1 MKFLQQIKKF
11 SLLTVAIAA
20 VTGVVFIAFPNQCI
34 KFGSLAVG
42 FGLIVIGAGAI
53 INYFRDKGGTA
64 SLIMGIVVLICGIV
78 VCVKYKAIIS
88 MLVVIF
94 GIFILTTGIFN
105 LISSLKTVVVKP
117 ITGWFT
123 VLMAVVNIVLGII
136 AIFKS
141 SQLTESIV
149 RFIGVSLIFYCVMGV
164 LTYFQIKEFA
174 QKRQNTAQNTTQ
186 NTTQNTIQNTI
197 LNNGDIQTDATVIDT
212 EEN

>member
-1 MKFLQQIKKF
+1 MKFLQQVKKL

-20 VTGVVFIAFPNQCI
+20 VTGIAFIAFPNQCI
-34 KFGSLAVG
+34 KFGSLAIG
-42 FGLIVIGAGAI
+42 IGLIAIGGGAI
-53 INYFRDKGGTA
+53 INYFRDKSGTA
-64 SLIMGIVVLICGIV
+64 TLVMGIVVLICGII

-105 LISSLKTVVVKP
+105 LITSLKTVVIKP

-123 VLMAVVNIVLGII
+123 VLMAVVNIILGIV
-136 AIFKS
+136 AVFKS

-149 RFIGVSLIFYCVMGV
+149 RFIGVSLIIYCVMGV
-164 LTYFQIKEFA
+164 LTYFHIKDFA
-174 QKRQNTAQNTTQ
+174 QKRQNTT
-186 NTTQNTIQNTI
+186 